1 MAGDANNL
9 RYLIDSYRDWMTGE
23 GIPIVEGIA
32 VDLNGVTT
40 APWARLGSGV
50 RGAFVQLRGRGDF
63 VGLHVID
70 IPPGGATDWSHHLFD
85 EVFYVLSGHGSTI
98 IDVGESQRSRHR
110 QLRQCLESEHHRH
123 VQRDRH
129 LRAPSVGVRHGVEQ
143 LSRRR
148 HHHQ

>member
-9 RYLIDSYRDWMTGE
+9 RYLIDSYRDWMAGE

-70 IPPGGATDWSHHLFD
+70 IPPGHNPQANCRARENQGR
-85 EVFYVLSGHGSTI
+85 EV
-98 IDVGESQRSRHR
+98 Q
-110 QLRQCLESEHHRH
+110 
-123 VQRDRH
+123 QRDAREKD
-129 LRAPSVGVRHGVEQ
+129 LTFPGLIAGCGAFLLGLVVTLCLCRWRGW
-143 LSRRR
+143 
-148 HHHQ
+148 